1 MSDMKRRLYFCAGSA
16 GVVLTGVYIVFMPVF
31 AQEPAVSY
39 DTSRVAGNFDQIR
52 LLPPGEATPR
62 TADGHPDLT
71 GRYYPNRAGR
81 MLQGGYQLSDD
92 VREAVLS
99 PLYTQVALA
108 RNVRTHTGADA
119 AA

>member
-1 MSDMKRRLYFCAGSA
+1 MSDMKRRLCSCAGSA
-16 GVVLTGVYIVFMPVF
+16 GVVLAGVYIVFMPVF

-71 GRYYPNRAGR
+71 GVTIQTKLEECCRVVTR
-81 MLQGGYQLSDD
+81 ST
-92 VREAVLS
+92 EAYIGNS
-99 PLYTQVALA
+99 IP
-108 RNVRTHTGADA
+108 R
-119 AA
+119 